1 MKFVKVKGK
10 TTIVELEVLGF
21 RNDDKVMVLFDDGRV
36 LWGTLNW
43 VTEYSNRFQTQLNC
57 DNDILNR
64 VVDLTSA
71 VGMAKVEME

>member
-36 LWGTLNW
+36 LWGALSW
-43 VTEYSNRFQTQLNC
+43 VTEYSNMFETQLTL
-57 DNDILNR
+57 DNIFNR
-64 VVDLTSA
+64 VVDLASA
-71 VGMAKVEME
+71 VGMVRVEME

>member
-36 LWGTLNW
+36 LWGTLSW
-43 VTEYSNRFQTQLNC
+43 VAEYSNMFETQLTL
-57 DNDILNR
+57 DNIFNR
-64 VVDLTSA
+64 VVDLASA
-71 VGMAKVEME
+71 VGMVKVEME

>member
-36 LWGTLNW
+36 LW
-43 VTEYSNRFQTQLNC
+43 EH
-57 DNDILNR
+57 
-64 VVDLTSA
+64 
-71 VGMAKVEME
+71 

>member
-10 TTIVELEVLGF
+10 TTIVELEVLGL
-21 RNDDKVMVLFDDGRV
+21 RNYDEVMVLFDDGRV

>member
-10 TTIVELEVLGF
+10 TTIVELEVLGL
-21 RNDDKVMVLFDDGRV
+21 RNYDKVMVLFDDGRV

>member
-43 VTEYSNRFQTQLNC
+43 VTEYSNRFQTQLTC
-57 DNDILNR
+57 DGDIFNR

>member
-21 RNDDKVMVLFDDGRV
+21 RNDDKVMVLFDDGCV
-36 LWGTLNW
+36 LWGTLSW
-43 VTEYSNRFQTQLNC
+43 VTEYSNMFETQLTL
-57 DNDILNR
+57 DNIFNR
-64 VVDLTSA
+64 VVDLASA

>member
-43 VTEYSNRFQTQLNC
+43 VTEYSNMFHSQLTC
-57 DNDILNR
+57 DDDILNR
-64 VVDLTSA
+64 AVDLASV

>member
-43 VTEYSNRFQTQLNC
+43 VTEYSNMFQTQLTC
-57 DNDILNR
+57 DDDILNR
-64 VVDLTSA
+64 VVDLASA

>member
-21 RNDDKVMVLFDDGRV
+21 CNDDKVMVLFDDGRV
-36 LWGTLNW
+36 LWGTLSW
-43 VTEYSNRFQTQLNC
+43 VTEYSNRFQTQLTC
-57 DNDILNR
+57 DNDIFNR